1 MQHIPNHDTDIAMNS
16 RQTLFPLEMILGGFV
31 DMIDQGKILAVED
44 SYDGEQEYLQGT
56 LQAFEQLVD
65 AIHAKMPSQPPQ
77 NAQQGLIGLVNGS
90 NAKNLPSNSF

>member
-44 SYDGEQEYLQGT
+44 SYDGEQECI
-56 LQAFEQLVD
+56 EPW
-65 AIHAKMPSQPPQ
+65 IMP
-77 NAQQGLIGLVNGS
+77 LYIY
-90 NAKNLPSNSF
+90 